1 MARKGK
7 NTAIVERELII
18 EHHKEGKSLR
28 EIATMVKRPRST
40 VQYII
45 KRFVEEKRIVDA
57 PRNLNRKKLTPRD
70 ERFVMRKIR
79 DEPKTT
85 AVDIAKEL
93 NQRKEVKI
101 CPETVRN
108 VLRKNDYHARVP
120 RKKKPFISLKNKK
133 LRFDFAKQHE
143 NTPVSYWEDVIFVDE
158 SKFNIFGSDGR
169 RFVWRKPND
178 ELNVKN
184 LKATVKHGGGGV
196 MVWGCMSAKGVGNL
210 VFIDGIMDQ
219 NVYLK
224 ILKEN
229 LKESA
234 SKMGLGKRFKFY
246 QDNDPKHKA
255 QNVRLWLLY
264 NCSKVIDTP
273 PQSPDINPIENL
285 WEYLDKKVRKHQIS
299 NQNDLK
305 KCLMDEWEKIPT
317 EYTQKLVNSIPKRL
331 KAVAMSRGYHTKY

>member
-7 NTAIVERELII
+7 HTAIVERELVIT
-18 EHHKEGKSLR
+18 HHKDGKSLQ
-28 EIATMVKRPRST
+28 EISNLVKRPRST

-45 KRFVEEKRIVDA
+45 KRFLEEKRIVDA
-57 PRNLNRKKLTPRD
+57 PRNVNRKKLTPQD

-79 DEPKTT
+79 ENPKSS
-85 AVDIAKEL
+85 AVDITKEL
-93 NQRKEVKI
+93 NQQNKVKV

-108 VLRKNDYHARVP
+108 VLRRNNFNARVP
-120 RKKKPFISLKNKK
+120 RKKPFISQKNKK

-143 NTPVSYWEDVIFVDE
+143 NTPTSYWEDVVFVDE

-219 NVYLK
+219 NVYLN
-224 ILKEN
+224 ILKQN
-229 LKESA
+229 LKQSA
-234 SKMGLGKRFKFY
+234 CKMGLDQGYKFY

-255 QNVRLWLLY
+255 LKVRTWLLY

-285 WEYLDKKVRKHQIS
+285 WEYLDKKVRNHHIS
-299 NQNDLK
+299 NKNDLK
-305 KCLMDEWEKIPT
+305 KCLMEEWTNIPP
-317 EYTQKLVNSIPKRL
+317 EYTKKLVDSIPKRL
-331 KAVAMSRGYHTKY
+331 KAVITSKGYHTKY